1 MTELMVE
8 ASFIERK
15 HTSRY
20 QTKTLELEEKVAKSK
35 GKVKVFEELQQST
48 AALKT

>member
-15 HTSRY
+15 HISRF
-20 QTKTLELEEKVAKSK
+20 QAKTLELEEKVAKSK
-35 GKVKVFEELQQST
+35 AKVKVFEELKQST
-48 AALKT
+48 TVLKT

>member
-20 QTKTLELEEKVAKSK
+20 QAKSWDLRK
-35 GKVKVFEELQQST
+35 R
-48 AALKT
+48 